1 MGPSHGSLT
10 PGPGGATA
18 VSLGGA
24 PGGVV
29 GVGVGGQTCLL
40 AARWLL
46 SARRCPPAMLA
57 HLQTCDSVY
66 FPPPR
71 ICLFVSPWRSPDS
84 HESHL
89 YFSLWR
95 KSVSLRSKSD
105 FSAPLPEQNDAVCDY
120 FYRRR
125 GVIQYLYWSIMIYI
139 TLYGQTRF
147 SKKGTLTCTIDT
159 TYGLQ
164 TLNFRSHTFVSLVQC
179 LHISSLAAT
188 VSSPLFFLDTTS
200 ALRPF
205 QLKWTHK
212 AGSQLVQMSH
222 ETKRRRRAVIDGK
235 IITGRHYWP
244 RRRQKRRKQIFIE
257 I

>member
-18 VSLGGA
+18 VSLGGRRGRGGTRGGTRGVPRGVPGVV
-24 PGGVV
+24 PGGTR
-29 GVGVGGQTCLL
+29 GGRHVYWPPGDCCLPADAPL
-40 AARWLL
+40 PRSPTSKLVTLYIFLL
-46 SARRCPPAMLA
+46 RV
-57 HLQTCDSVY
+57 SVY
-66 FPPPR
+66 LRLPR
-71 ICLFVSPWRSPDS
+71 RSPDS
-84 HESHL
+84 HESH
-89 YFSLWR
+89 FSLWR

-179 LHISSLAAT
+179 LHISSLPRHSVLST
-188 VSSPLFFLDTTS
+188 FLFGHNISSPAFSNLSGRTRQVHNLFKCHT
-200 ALRPF
+200 
-205 QLKWTHK
+205 
-212 AGSQLVQMSH
+212 
-222 ETKRRRRAVIDGK
+222 
-235 IITGRHYWP
+235 
-244 RRRQKRRKQIFIE
+244 RQKDDGARLLMAK
-257 I
+257 

>member
-1 MGPSHGSLT
+1 MGAWPPDPEVPPRCLLGGGGGT
-10 PGPGGATA
+10 RGGTRGVPGGTR
-18 VSLGGA
+18 GGRHVYWPPGDCCLPADA
-24 PGGVV
+24 PLPCSPTSKLV
-29 GVGVGGQTCLL
+29 TLYIFLL
-40 AARWLL
+40 
-46 SARRCPPAMLA
+46 
-57 HLQTCDSVY
+57 HVSVY
-66 FPPPR
+66 L
-71 ICLFVSPWRSPDS
+71 CLPWRSPDS

-179 LHISSLAAT
+179 LHISSLARHSVLST
-188 VSSPLFFLDTTS
+188 FLFGHNISSPTFSNLSGRTRQVHNLFKCHT
-200 ALRPF
+200 
-205 QLKWTHK
+205 
-212 AGSQLVQMSH
+212 
-222 ETKRRRRAVIDGK
+222 
-235 IITGRHYWP
+235 
-244 RRRQKRRKQIFIE
+244 RQKDDGARLLMAK
-257 I
+257 